1 MSYKYVGGPWR
12 VSVSYDTVGMWYR
25 DYANVSFHF
34 LPEEIEGKKADFVLA
49 AGYAMKAAINNVK
62 KGSVEKY
69 NRDTCINDKYVRIDF
84 FDGTDSEKAEELV
97 LKACDFLIE
106 REFNKESTNKLIKL
120 ACKYEKEVKE
130 FAKSVKNDI
139 VNKTEGYHVFVQH
152 IPAD

>member
-1 MSYKYVGGPWR
+1 MKFESSNLR
-12 VSVSYDTVGMWYR
+12 VCISYDTVGMWYR

-34 LPEEIEGKKADFVLA
+34 LSEEIEGSKKDFVLA

-69 NRDTCINDKYVRIDF
+69 NRDTCINDKYVHIHF
-84 FDGTDSEKAEELV
+84 VDGTDSEKAEELV

-139 VNKTEGYHVFVQH
+139 VNKTENYRVYVQH